1 MNKPKLRGKR
11 TRRESPY
18 SLGEIPDSI
27 LRLIGGQ
34 IVHRSAI
41 GMRDIS
47 GDDAA
52 EIFAFAIEGEHRSS
66 PLGIADVC
74 FKNCAC
80 SVKTVK
86 SNNPFKVQQVRLIS
100 GRNSPDYSLGISMA
114 HDDIQKTGSAVLSIW
129 NARVDETLD
138 EFDELRVVVMIRNF
152 ESKQFLIF
160 EEEAQRYIPSE
171 FEWQY
176 NDKRNLEGVEKS
188 TGERKFTWQFH
199 GSQFTVHRA
208 VPVSARKFQI
218 NTDIPT
224 LDSSA
229 VLKEIG
235 YSQAWVELI

>member
-1 MNKPKLRGKR
+1 
-11 TRRESPY
+11 
-18 SLGEIPDSI
+18 
-27 LRLIGGQ
+27 
-34 IVHRSAI
+34 
-41 GMRDIS
+41 
-47 GDDAA
+47 
-52 EIFAFAIEGEHRSS
+52 
-66 PLGIADVC
+66 
-74 FKNCAC
+74 
-80 SVKTVK
+80 
-86 SNNPFKVQQVRLIS
+86 
-100 GRNSPDYSLGISMA
+100 MA